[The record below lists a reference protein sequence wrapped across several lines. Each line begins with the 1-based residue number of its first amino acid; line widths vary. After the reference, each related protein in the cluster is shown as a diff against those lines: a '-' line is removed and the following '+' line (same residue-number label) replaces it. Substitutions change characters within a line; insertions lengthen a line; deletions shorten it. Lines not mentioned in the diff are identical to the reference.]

1 MELELEEG
9 SFIGMPFVL
18 RSDGKWIKDSGS
30 DFYVDF
36 GDGFRQAQKVAL
48 YFLFSYCCY
57 LHLILALTLNAI
69 V

>member
-48 YFLFSYCCY
+48 YFYSPIVVIC
-57 LHLILALTLNAI
+57 ILYWP
-69 V
+69 